1 MAAVFRRA
9 ARDGDHFRRSG
20 GRSAAVSRPYLRL
33 YRARADRPRAVAGR
47 RRGGQQDDP
56 CAAQSPSG
64 APRAPPAPEDAAA
77 RDVSP
82 GRVMR
87 AALRVLLQWRRAL
100 RADRSGDRKGPA
112 RAVSPRGGGARTP
125 DRARFDG
132 VEGLSRSRTAGP
144 ARRRRLEKDNDRRVD
159 LIAGQQ
165 QPRRSL
171 KLMDDVNGAP
181 TPAGPELNARLEF
194 ELNLY
199 YQMKLIRAFEDRVSR
214 LHRQNKILGGV
225 YSGAGQEAIVTG
237 ICSALRPGDFVAPL
251 HRDLGVFLMMGV
263 DPGRLMAQRMGKEN
277 GLSRGK
283 DSFLHG
289 GDLEHGIFGSTSML
303 GSSLPIAVGA
313 ALKFQIKREK
323 HVAVAFFGE
332 GAASRGDVHE
342 AMNFAGVR
350 KLPVIFVCENNRY
363 AYSTPLE
370 KQMAI
375 ENVADRAAAYGF
387 RGHVVSGNDL
397 LAVVQLSERVI
408 ERVREGGGPAL
419 IECKTYR
426 YRGHS
431 EHDPALYRDKDE
443 LIEWESRDPIPRYE
457 FYLEKRGH
465 DIRAIREQID
475 ERTRR
480 IVQEAVDFAENSPWP
495 APESAMED
503 LYAPSML
510 PSSSNGKR
518 Q

>member
-1 MAAVFRRA
+1 MAEPDSA
-9 ARDGDHFRRSG
+9 
-20 GRSAAVSRPYLRL
+20 AAVSTPEAS
-33 YRARADRPRAVAGR
+33 ARI
-47 RRGGQQDDP
+47 
-56 CAAQSPSG
+56 
-64 APRAPPAPEDAAA
+64 EY
-77 RDVSP
+77 
-82 GRVMR
+82 
-87 AALRVLLQWRRAL
+87 
-100 RADRSGDRKGPA
+100 
-112 RAVSPRGGGARTP
+112 
-125 DRARFDG
+125 
-132 VEGLSRSRTAGP
+132 
-144 ARRRRLEKDNDRRVD
+144 
-159 LIAGQQ
+159 
-165 QPRRSL
+165 
-171 KLMDDVNGAP
+171 
-181 TPAGPELNARLEF
+181 

-199 YQMKLIRAFEDRVSR
+199 FQMKLIRAFEERVSR

-237 ICSALRPGDFVAPL
+237 ICSPLQDGDFVAPL
-251 HRDLGVFLMMGV
+251 HRDLGAFLMRGV
-263 DPGRLMAQRMGKEN
+263 DPGRLMAQLMGKET

-303 GSSLPIAVGA
+303 GSSLPVAVGA

-332 GAASRGDVHE
+332 GASSRGDVHE

-350 KLPVIFVCENNRY
+350 KLAVIFVCENNRY

-375 ENVADRAAAYGF
+375 ENVADRAEAYGF
-387 RGHVVSGNDL
+387 KGHLVSGNDL

-408 ERVREGGGPAL
+408 ERVRDGGGPAL

-443 LIEWESRDPIPRYE
+443 LVEWESRDPIPRYE

-480 IVQEAVDFAENSPWP
+480 IVQEAVDFAEGSPWP
-495 APESAMED
+495 APEEAMED
-503 LYAPSML
+503 LYASPS
-510 PSSSNGKR
+510 PPANANGKA
-518 Q
+518 

>member
-1 MAAVFRRA
+1 MAEP
-9 ARDGDHFRRSG
+9 DGAG
-20 GRSAAVSRPYLRL
+20 AVS
-33 YRARADRPRAVAGR
+33 
-47 RRGGQQDDP
+47 
-56 CAAQSPSG
+56 
-64 APRAPPAPEDAAA
+64 APEASA
-77 RDVSP
+77 RI
-82 GRVMR
+82 
-87 AALRVLLQWRRAL
+87 
-100 RADRSGDRKGPA
+100 
-112 RAVSPRGGGARTP
+112 
-125 DRARFDG
+125 
-132 VEGLSRSRTAGP
+132 EY
-144 ARRRRLEKDNDRRVD
+144 
-159 LIAGQQ
+159 
-165 QPRRSL
+165 
-171 KLMDDVNGAP
+171 
-181 TPAGPELNARLEF
+181 

-199 YQMKLIRAFEDRVSR
+199 FQMKLIRAFEERVSR

-237 ICSALRPGDFVAPL
+237 ICAPLQEGDFVAPL
-251 HRDLGVFLMMGV
+251 HRDLGVFLMRGV
-263 DPGRLMAQRMGKEN
+263 HPGRLMAQLMGKET

-303 GSSLPIAVGA
+303 GSSLPVAVGA

-332 GAASRGDVHE
+332 GASSRGDVHE

-350 KLPVIFVCENNRY
+350 KLAVIFVCENNRY

-375 ENVADRAAAYGF
+375 ENVADRAEAYGF
-387 RGHVVSGNDL
+387 KGHVVSGNDL

-408 ERVREGGGPAL
+408 ERVREGSGPAL

-443 LIEWESRDPIPRYE
+443 LVEWESRDPIPGYE

-465 DIRAIREQID
+465 DIRVIREQID
-475 ERTRR
+475 ERSRL
-480 IVQEAVDFAENSPWP
+480 IVQQAVDFAEESPWP
-495 APESAMED
+495 APDDALED
-503 LYAPSML
+503 LYAPPPL
-510 PSSSNGKR
+510 PPSSSNGKR
-518 Q
+518 